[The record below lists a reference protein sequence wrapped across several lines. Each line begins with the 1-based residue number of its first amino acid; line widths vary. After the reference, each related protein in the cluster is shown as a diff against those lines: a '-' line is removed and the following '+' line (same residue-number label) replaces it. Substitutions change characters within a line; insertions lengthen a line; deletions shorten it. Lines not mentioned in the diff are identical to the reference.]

1 MAVSEKMKDLE
12 FLRGIAVLF
21 VMVHHIQND
30 LVFWNPPRLMEFF
43 RYFGGSVGVDLF
55 FVISGFII
63 AKIYLA
69 SFQVA
74 DRQDATGNFLL
85 FWYRRAIRLLPAAWF
100 WLALSVVLN
109 LVFNRSGAFGTLQAT
124 VDGALA
130 AVLNI
135 ANMRFMDC
143 FTVYE
148 CGPNAIHWTLSL
160 EQQFYLVFPFVAYLL
175 GKRLLPV
182 LAVVIFAQFF
192 SETLSTWYGFR
203 ITGFCLGICLA
214 MLSNSWVHRVLEP
227 TPLLRSRVLHW
238 VVPLLLLALLGN
250 ILSTSTRMAPPGV
263 RFDIAALV
271 GAMLVLLASYD
282 KNYLLPDS
290 PLKRLLVW
298 VGSRSYSLYLCHI
311 LCYAATRE
319 FFFRVAPDLA
329 RTTEGTYAYLATGIV
344 LAFVSAELSYRFIE
358 VTFKDKGSRKV
369 AAIKARLALRHA

>member
-271 GAMLVLLASYD
+271 GAMLV
-282 KNYLLPDS
+282 
-290 PLKRLLVW
+290 W